1 MVSPKSEIMP
11 AACHARA
18 PESNADA
25 LDRRARKSTF
35 TPMPLRR
42 LAILCLCAA
51 LLAGCETTTT
61 MSRVDPG
68 VAAAIAAEAPGNY
81 FIGRR
86 YYKKDYKMWGW
97 VRKPGQPWKQAQ
109 LVMLNENSKL
119 APDRAAGTLGVDN
132 NTEYRLQG
140 NFTGGQVYEPAS
152 NGFYPEFVLTGY
164 EVRSTT
170 PPLIYRDRRQLD
182 PKVRILTP
190 PL

>member
-1 MVSPKSEIMP
+1 MLLP
-11 AACHARA
+11 
-18 PESNADA
+18 
-25 LDRRARKSTF
+25 
-35 TPMPLRR
+35 R
-42 LAILCLCAA
+42 LAILCFCAA

-68 VAAAIAAEAPGNY
+68 GAAAIAAEAPGNY

-119 APDRAAGTLGVDN
+119 APDRAAGTLGIDN

-140 NFTGGQVYEPAS
+140 NFTGGKVYEPAS
-152 NGFYPEFVLTGY
+152 NGFYPEFVLAGY
-164 EVRSTT
+164 EVRSTP
-170 PPLIYRDRRQLD
+170 PPLIYGDRRHLA

-190 PL
+190 QL